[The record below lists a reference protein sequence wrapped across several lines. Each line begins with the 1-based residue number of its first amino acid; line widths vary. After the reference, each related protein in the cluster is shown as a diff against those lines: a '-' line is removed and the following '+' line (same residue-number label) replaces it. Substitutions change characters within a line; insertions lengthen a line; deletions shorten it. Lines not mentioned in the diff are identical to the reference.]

1 MGTHLAT
8 IDMGRKLGGSALFG
22 GAGSP
27 RNTMWP
33 RPRPTFVPSGI
44 LIHTAIWPQK
54 TWTEN
59 WGRGLRTKWHL
70 DLSSRLATI
79 DIGRK
84 LGGGAPF
91 FGRGSWGPHLSQCGL
106 GRGLPTCQ
114 VPSWSIQPFGH
125 NRHGPKIVGLCPF
138 WGGGAGSPSNTM
150 WPGSRP
156 TCLPSFIL
164 IHPTVWPQYTNVTDR
179 PDRTEQTDSGLIA

>member
-138 WGGGAGSPSNTM
+138 WGGGAGSPSIQCGQGRGLPACQVSSWSIQLFGHNT
-150 WPGSRP
+150 P
-156 TCLPSFIL
+156 TSQ
-164 IHPTVWPQYTNVTDR
+164 TVLTGQNR
-179 PDRTEQTDSGLIA
+179 QTVVW